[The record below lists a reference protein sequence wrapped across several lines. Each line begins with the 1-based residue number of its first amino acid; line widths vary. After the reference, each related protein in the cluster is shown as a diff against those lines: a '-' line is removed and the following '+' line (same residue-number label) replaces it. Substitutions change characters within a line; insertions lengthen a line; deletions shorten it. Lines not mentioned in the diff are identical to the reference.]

1 MKIFINFLLVLFFS
15 FSLKVEANI
24 FSNLSDADRLSL
36 RNEIREFLLS
46 NPEIIIEAVQQLENK
61 KTQNQKLSDASLVQ
75 SNYEELFNDKGSWIG
90 GNPNGDITIIEFLD
104 YRCGYC
110 RKAHNTI
117 QKLIRSDEN
126 IKLIIKEYPILGEQ
140 STLAARLAISVLQ
153 QSGPLKYELLHK
165 KLMTKNISLDQQN
178 IQKILKDLKI
188 TPNDV
193 INHLYS
199 KEVTETLKST
209 RALGQKLKISGT
221 PTFIIEEN
229 IIRGYVNFDQMKEI
243 IKEIR

>member
-1 MKIFINFLLVLFFS
+1 M
-15 FSLKVEANI
+15 EANI

-75 SNYEELFNDKGSWIG
+75 LNYEELFNDKGSWIG

-140 STLAARLAISVLQ
+140 STLAARLAILVLQ

-178 IQKILKDLKI
+178 IQKILEDLKI

>member
-1 MKIFINFLLVLFFS
+1 M
-15 FSLKVEANI
+15 EANI

-36 RNEIREFLLS
+36 RNEFREFLLS

-153 QSGPLKYELLHK
+153 QAGPLKYELLHK
-165 KLMTKNISLDQQN
+165 KLMTKNVSLDQQN
-178 IQKILKDLKI
+178 IQKILEDLKI

>member
-61 KTQNQKLSDASLVQ
+61 TTKNQKLSDASLVQ

-165 KLMTKNISLDQQN
+165 KLMTNNVSLDKQN
-178 IQKILKDLKI
+178 IQKIL
-188 TPNDV
+188 
-193 INHLYS
+193 
-199 KEVTETLKST
+199 
-209 RALGQKLKISGT
+209 
-221 PTFIIEEN
+221 EN
-229 IIRGYVNFDQMKEI
+229 FK
-243 IKEIR
+243 

>member
-1 MKIFINFLLVLFFS
+1 M
-15 FSLKVEANI
+15 EANI

-90 GNPNGDITIIEFLD
+90 GNPNGDITI
-104 YRCGYC
+104 
-110 RKAHNTI
+110 
-117 QKLIRSDEN
+117 
-126 IKLIIKEYPILGEQ
+126 KEYPILGEQ

-178 IQKILKDLKI
+178 IQKILEDLKI
-188 TPNDV
+188 APNDV

>member
-153 QSGPLKYELLHK
+153 QLGPLKYELLHK

-178 IQKILKDLKI
+178 IQKILEDLKI